1 MASQFGRKPM
11 AATTQSAHSDLEAR
25 RAAFIAAERQR
36 RIDEGEVRLSAPS
49 SSVSA
54 HREIPTGP
62 FFVRNEKSIGIA
74 YLLWFFFGGFSAHRF
89 YVGATATACIQLFL
103 NIGGLFMLLSG
114 AMSKDTG
121 SAGFGLLMMAAAGIW
136 LIVDIFLIP
145 GLCRRAGSGGR
156 PGPAAAHAFG

>member
-11 AATTQSAHSDLEAR
+11 AITQGAAMSDLEAR

-36 RIDEGEVRLSAPS
+36 RIDEGEQRLSAQP
-49 SSVSA
+49 VGA
-54 HREIPTGP
+54 ARDIPTGP
-62 FFVRNEKSIGIA
+62 FFVRQEKSMAIA
-74 YLLWFFFGGFSAHRF
+74 YLLWFLLGGFSAHRF

-114 AMSKDTG
+114 VVSNDFGGM
-121 SAGFGLLMMAAAGIW
+121 GFGFLMMASAGIW

-145 GLCRRAGSGGR
+145 GLCRRAGTGR
-156 PGPAAAHAFG
+156 PGPSAAHVFG